1 MRKHDTT
8 GERLGEQLPTS
19 AIGHMVVIII
29 RSRRHSYF
37 ISYLSVDRD
46 MSIAMIHPYV
56 HRHRGKMS
64 RHLGSSIASSS
75 YNNCP
80 PEEPPGVT
88 ISARDMSSK
97 LEAKKQLSR
106 DKLNAALSRT
116 CSALHSNSPATY
128 RIPF

>member
-1 MRKHDTT
+1 
-8 GERLGEQLPTS
+8 
-19 AIGHMVVIII
+19 
-29 RSRRHSYF
+29 
-37 ISYLSVDRD
+37 
-46 MSIAMIHPYV
+46 
-56 HRHRGKMS
+56 MS
-64 RHLGSSIASSS
+64 RYLGSSIASSS